1 MVRLHPTRLM
11 RSGEVAL
18 WHEGKIVWLGS
29 VGSDVRDITFD
40 AVSLSTD
47 DSLRITASIGEG
59 AITAETIRATLAD
72 WWG

>member
-1 MVRLHPTRLM
+1 M

-18 WHEGKIVWLGS
+18 WREGKIVWLGS

>member
-1 MVRLHPTRLM
+1 M